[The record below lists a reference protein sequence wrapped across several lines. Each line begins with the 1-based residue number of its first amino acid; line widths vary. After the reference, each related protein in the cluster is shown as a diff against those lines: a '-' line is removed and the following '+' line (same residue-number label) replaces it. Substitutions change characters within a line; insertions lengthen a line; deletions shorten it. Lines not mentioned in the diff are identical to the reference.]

1 MNTDPIALYG
11 GNGMKRDRR
20 FPVVLSLSERVALQR
35 LADRERLSAAAV
47 IRRLI
52 WREAR
57 RCNLLPPDDYQ
68 SPHLTQEDHNAQ
80 L

>member
-11 GNGMKRDRR
+11 GNDMKRDRR
-20 FPVVLSLSERVALQR
+20 LQVVLSQSEREALQR

-57 RCNLLPPDDYQ
+57 RCDLLPPEDRQD
-68 SPHLTQEDHNAQ
+68 SHPTQEDHNAHS
-80 L
+80 

>member
-11 GNGMKRDRR
+11 GNDMKRDRR
-20 FPVVLSLSERVALQR
+20 LQVVLSQTEREALQR

-47 IRRLI
+47 IRCLI

-57 RCNLLPPDDYQ
+57 RCNLLLPDDYQ

-80 L
+80 P

>member
-1 MNTDPIALYG
+1 MSTDPIALYG
-11 GNGMKRDRR
+11 GNDMKRDRR
-20 FPVVLSLSERVALQR
+20 LQVVLSQSEREALQR

-57 RCNLLPPDDYQ
+57 RCDLLQPEDRQGSHP
-68 SPHLTQEDHNAQ
+68 TQEDHNVQ
-80 L
+80 P

>member
-1 MNTDPIALYG
+1 
-11 GNGMKRDRR
+11 MKRDRR
-20 FPVVLSLSERVALQR
+20 LQVVLSQSERVALQR

-57 RCNLLPPDDYQ
+57 RCDLLLPDDYQ
-68 SPHLTQEDHNAQ
+68 GPHPTQEDHNAQ
-80 L
+80 P